1 LGRRDG
7 FYPGAHEIWEM
18 FQYFAEQT
26 YFGPEHERYI
36 AAANAHSR
44 QKFFEVDPE
53 IRSPTEA
60 A

>member
-1 LGRRDG
+1 LGDVPVLR
-7 FYPGAHEIWEM
+7 GADVFWP
-18 FQYFAEQT
+18 Q
-26 YFGPEHERYI
+26 HERYI

>member
-1 LGRRDG
+1 
-7 FYPGAHEIWEM
+7 M